1 MTEKQVGMRQQSCQ
15 QAHGETAQDLRRST
29 LLQEAF
35 DHLVIRRSFE

>member
-1 MTEKQVGMRQQSCQ
+1 MTQKQVGMRQQSCQ
-15 QAHGETAQDLRRST
+15 QAHGETAQDRSRSA